1 MRKRSVYTRHLTGA
15 LAAALTIPGT
25 FASVSAQS
33 PPAQPQAT
41 HLDLRVTAS
50 LLAQAVGS
58 PQAPQ
63 PAASPQTRR
72 LTIDEAVKLALENN
86 LGIQIA
92 RYNPQVQDVAVAQAR
107 AAWVPSLQNTFQTN
121 SRSSPNNNFLAGSLT
136 GKTTD
141 AAFNNSTGVTQQLP
155 WGGNYSASWDG
166 ARSTT
171 NSTFTNFS
179 PQLRSGLSFSVQQPL
194 VRNFSIDS
202 LRQQVAISVKNREI
216 SDVDLQQT
224 VATTMRTVR
233 NAYWNLA
240 YATASLAVQ
249 RQSLEL
255 AQESLRNTRS
265 RVEIGTTPPIDIVEA
280 ESEVATREEA
290 VILAEASI
298 KTAEDNL
305 RALVFNPSAPDFW
318 TMTIEAVDL
327 PPFQPITVDTDAA
340 VRNALDRRTD
350 LQRQSKSLE
359 VNDVQIRFLRNQ
371 TLPDVTAQFDYGL
384 SGLGGLNLIRGP
396 GPFGPGSGEVI
407 DTVERRFNSVLG
419 DLFANRYP
427 QWTASLNISYP
438 IGASQQ
444 EANLA
449 RARIEYSQAQAQLR
463 NQQLQVATQVRESA
477 RQVQT
482 NQKRVETTRAARSF
496 AERRLEAEQRK
507 FAAGTST
514 SFIVFQAQRDLALAR
529 NNELRAVLD
538 YNQSVVDLETVQEVP
553 LAGGGGGGAAAAG
566 GGTNTGTAAR

>member
-1 MRKRSVYTRHLTGA
+1 MRKRSVHTRHLKGPLA
-15 LAAALTIPGT
+15 LMGIVALTIPGT
-25 FASVSAQS
+25 PASVSAQS
-33 PPAQPQAT
+33 GPAT
-41 HLDLRVTAS
+41 HLDLRVTSA
-50 LLAQAVGS
+50 LLAQAATSGKEG
-58 PQAPQ
+58 PGGQAGGAQ
-63 PAASPQTRR
+63 AAAAPLTRR

-92 RYNPQVQDVAVAQAR
+92 RYDPQVQDVGVAQAR
-107 AAWVPSLQNTFQTN
+107 AAWVPSFQNSFQKN
-121 SRSSPNNNFLAGSLT
+121 SQASPNNNFLAGSLT
-136 GKTTD
+136 GKTTN
-141 AAFNNSTGVTQQLP
+141 AAFSNSAGVSQQLK
-155 WGGNYSASWDG
+155 WGGNYTASWDS

-171 NSTFTNFS
+171 NSTFTTFS

-194 VRNFSIDS
+194 MRNYSIDS
-202 LRQQVAISVKNREI
+202 LREQVAISLKNRDI

-233 NAYWNLA
+233 NTYWNLA

-290 VILAEASI
+290 VIVAEAAI

-318 TMTIEAVDL
+318 TMTIEAVDR
-327 PPFQPITVDTDAA
+327 PGFQPIAVDTDAA
-340 VRNALDRRTD
+340 VRNALDKRTD
-350 LQRQSKSLE
+350 LKRTSKSLE
-359 VNDVQIRFLRNQ
+359 VNDVQILFMRNQ
-371 TLPDVTAQFDYGL
+371 ILPDVTAQFDYGL

-396 GPFGPGSGEVI
+396 GPFGPGSGAVI
-407 DTVERRFNSVLG
+407 DQVGRSFGAVVG
-419 DLFANRYP
+419 DIFSNRYP
-427 QWTASLNISYP
+427 QWTASINVSYP

-449 RARIEYSQAQAQLR
+449 RARIEYSQVQVQLK

-482 NQKRVETTRAARSF
+482 NQKRVETTRAASSF

-514 SFIVFQAQRDLALAR
+514 SFIVFQAQRDLALAQ
-529 NNELRAVLD
+529 NNQLKAILD
-538 YNQSVVDLETVQEVP
+538 YAQSVVDLETVQEVP
-553 LAGGGGGGAAAAG
+553 LTGGGA
-566 GGTNTGTAAR
+566 TTAPR

>member
-1 MRKRSVYTRHLTGA
+1 MRKRSVFSRPRQGL
-15 LAAALTIPGT
+15 LAAALTILGT
-25 FASVSAQS
+25 PAFVSAQS
-33 PPAQPQAT
+33 APAT
-41 HLDLRVTAS
+41 HLDLRVSPS
-50 LLAQAVGS
+50 LLAQAGGGA
-58 PQAPQ
+58 PPAQGQA
-63 PAASPQTRR
+63 AAPQTRR
-72 LTIDEAVKLALENN
+72 LTIEEAVKLALENN

-92 RYNPQVQDVAVAQAR
+92 RYDPQVEDLSVAQAR
-107 AAWVPSLQNTFQTN
+107 AAWVPSLTNNFQKN
-121 SRSSPNNNFLAGSLT
+121 SQDSPNNNFLAGGLG
-136 GKTTD
+136 GKTTS
-141 AAFNNSTGVTQQLP
+141 ASFTNSAGVAQNTP

-166 ARSTT
+166 SRLTT
-171 NSTFTNFS
+171 NSTFTTFS

-202 LRQQVAISVKNREI
+202 LRQQVSISLKNRDI
-216 SDVDLQQT
+216 ADVDLRQT
-224 VATTMRTVR
+224 ISTTMRTVR

-240 YATASLAVQ
+240 YATAFLAVQ

-255 AQESLRNTRS
+255 AQQSLRDTRA
-265 RVEIGTTPPIDIVEA
+265 RVEIGTTPPIDVVEA

-290 VILAEASI
+290 VIVAEAGI

-305 RALVFNPSAPDFW
+305 RALIFDPSSPGFW

-327 PPFQPITVDTDAA
+327 PPFQPITVDPDAA
-340 VRNALDRRTD
+340 VRNALDKRTD
-350 LQRQSKSLE
+350 LLRAQKSLE

-371 TLPDVTAQFDYGL
+371 TLPDVNAQFDYGL
-384 SGLGGLNLIRGP
+384 SGLGGLQLIRGD
-396 GPFGPGSGEVI
+396 GPFGPGTGAV
-407 DTVERRFNSVLG
+407 VGQNERRFNSVLA

-427 QWTASLNISYP
+427 AWTASLNISYP
-438 IGASQQ
+438 LGGSQQ

-449 RARIEYSQAQAQLR
+449 RARIEYTQAQTR
-463 NQQLQVATQVRESA
+463 IKNQQLQVSTQVRESA

-553 LAGGGGGGAAAAG
+553 LNGGAVAP
-566 GGTNTGTAAR
+566 

>member
-1 MRKRSVYTRHLTGA
+1 MRKRSVYSRHVLGLLT
-15 LAAALTIPGT
+15 AALTIPGT
-25 FASVSAQS
+25 PASVSAQS
-33 PPAQPQAT
+33 TPAQFPGT
-41 HLDLRVTAS
+41 HLDLRITSA
-50 LLAQAVGS
+50 LLTQAATSGAQA
-58 PQAPQ
+58 
-63 PAASPQTRR
+63 PAAQAEAGPTRR
-72 LTIDEAVKLALENN
+72 LTIEEAVKLALENN

-92 RYNPQVQDVAVAQAR
+92 RYNPRVQDVSVAQAR
-107 AAWVPSLQNTFQTN
+107 AAWVPSFSNTFQQN
-121 SRSSPNNNFLAGSLT
+121 SQSSPNNTFLAGSLT
-136 GKTTD
+136 GKTTND
-141 AAFNNSTGVTQQLP
+141 SFSNSAGIVQQTP

-166 ARSTT
+166 SRSTT
-171 NSTFTNFS
+171 NNTFTNFS
-179 PQLRSGLSFSVQQPL
+179 PQLRSGLSFSVAQPL

-202 LRQQVAISVKNREI
+202 LRQQVAVSLKNRDL
-216 SDVDLQQT
+216 SDIELQQT

-255 AQESLRNTRS
+255 AQQSLRDTRA
-265 RVEIGTTPPIDIVEA
+265 RVEIGTTPPIDVVEA

-290 VILAEASI
+290 VIVAEASI
-298 KTAEDNL
+298 ETAEDSL
-305 RALVFNPSAPDFW
+305 RALVFDPSSPDFW

-340 VRNALDRRTD
+340 VRNALDKRTD
-350 LQRQSKSLE
+350 LRRTSKSLE
-359 VNDVQIRFLRNQ
+359 VNDVEIRFLRNQ
-371 TLPDVTAQFDYGL
+371 TLPDVTANFDYGL
-384 SGLGGLNLIRGP
+384 TGLGGLNLIRGP
-396 GPFGPGSGEVI
+396 GPFGAGTGEVLS
-407 DTVERRFNSVLG
+407 TVERRFNSVLA

-427 QWTASLNISYP
+427 TWTASLNVSYP
-438 IGASQQ
+438 LGRSQQ

-449 RARIEYSQAQAQLR
+449 RARIEYTQVQTQLK
-463 NQQLQVATQVRESA
+463 NQQLQVSTQVRQAA

-514 SFIVFQAQRDLALAR
+514 SFIVFQAQRDLSQAR
-529 NNELRAVLD
+529 NNELRAILD

-553 LAGGGGGGAAAAG
+553 LAGGTA
-566 GGTNTGTAAR
+566 TTAAP

>member
-15 LAAALTIPGT
+15 FAAALTILGT
-25 FASVSAQS
+25 CASVFAQS
-33 PPAQPQAT
+33 PSSQPQGT
-41 HLDLRVTAS
+41 HLDLRITAS
-50 LLAQAVGS
+50 LLAQAVGG
-58 PQAPQ
+58 PQAPAQ
-63 PAASPQTRR
+63 AAASPQTRR

-92 RYNPQVQDVAVAQAR
+92 RYDPQVQDVAVAQAR
-107 AAWVPSLQNTFQTN
+107 AAWVPSFQNTFQKN
-121 SRSSPNNNFLAGSLT
+121 SQDSPNNNFLAGSLG
-136 GKTTD
+136 GKTSQ
-141 AAFNNSTGVTQQLP
+141 AAFSNSAGLQQNTP
-155 WGGNYSASWDG
+155 WGGLYSASWDG
-166 ARSTT
+166 SRSTT
-171 NSTFTNFS
+171 NSSFSTFS

-194 VRNFSIDS
+194 IRNFSIDS
-202 LRQQVAISVKNREI
+202 LRQQVAVSLKNREI
-216 SDVDLQQT
+216 SDVDLRQT

-327 PPFQPITVDTDAA
+327 PPFQPITVDTDGA
-340 VRNALDRRTD
+340 VRNALDKRTD
-350 LQRQSKSLE
+350 LQRQSKALE

-371 TLPDVTAQFDYGL
+371 TLPDVNAQFDYGL

-396 GPFGPGSGEVI
+396 GPFGPGSGAVI
-407 DTVERRFNSVLG
+407 DTVGRSFGSTLG

-438 IGASQQ
+438 LGTSQQ

-553 LAGGGGGGAAAAG
+553 LAGGGGGA
-566 GGTNTGTAAR
+566 TTAAR